1 MASSTIMIMPPLMT
15 KSLQP
20 SKLEVRQRTNLQQ
33 ITASAQKQKGFR
45 VQILATDMPCL
56 ISSNGQTAAARY
68 TLQKR
73 ALDAAAYFARLSRC
87 RRGSAA
93 AEAGSVMETA

>member
-1 MASSTIMIMPPLMT
+1 MIMPPLMT

-20 SKLEVRQRTNLQQ
+20 SNLLVFVQRTNLQQ

-45 VQILATDMPCL
+45 VQILAADMLCL